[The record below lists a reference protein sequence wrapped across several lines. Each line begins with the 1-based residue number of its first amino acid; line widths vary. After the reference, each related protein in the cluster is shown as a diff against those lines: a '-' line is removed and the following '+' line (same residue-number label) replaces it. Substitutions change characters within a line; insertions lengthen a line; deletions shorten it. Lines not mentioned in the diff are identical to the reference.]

1 MSLDYRFEY
10 AGEMSPEAKPATVKL
25 GLAKLFSVDP
35 KEIDPLLNGKA
46 VFIREPIPEFT
57 ARKYQE
63 KFRKLGAIGY
73 LSESKAGALLK
84 ANEMDS
90 VRLAQGENVLSD
102 AKRNLMD
109 TDCCPKCQAKN
120 IDQGQCSS
128 CGIYVEK
135 YRARMRPNPVVEQ
148 AEEEADVI
156 EDTSEERRSGI
167 RWISLSVTAL
177 YALIFLD
184 SQISDFVIGFNP
196 FGGLGVFPYILVH
209 FALVYGCIQY
219 ATAKGY
225 NPLLGF
231 IGMFSLAGLS
241 VLLVAKDRDIR
252 FNANSFKQW
261 VFALFCIGYSVYW
274 SVNQFVEYQRVSA
287 VLASVQG
294 LSSGREVYPSDSGQQ
309 NDLHYSREHDELH
322 AYLKETLELLKQKQF
337 SVKKQAQIAEM
348 VMQSIAQYELWKD
361 YQTYLLSNE
370 GLVLPDSLN
379 RKRRRKDGE
388 DMMRLLRSYFDF
400 NGEPSAAKTIIKG
413 WFIGD
418 FSPFSDEPEPWY
430 KINNYLNKFDM
441 EFLISIREE
450 IYEHEEGVG
459 AYELNFTD
467 KKDYPVDPAYKV
479 TMGKTTV
486 RIDFKNGP
494 YRNRFIKLGY
504 YPLFEEKYS
513 KRRFAGIYK
522 VMIDT
527 DVPLKK
533 VTPRYNG
540 LEFIPI
546 PELMQ

>member
-1 MSLDYRFEY
+1 MSLDYRFEFN
-10 AGEMSPEAKPATVKL
+10 GEMSPEAKPTAVKL

-35 KEIDPLLNGKA
+35 KEIDPLLSGKA

-63 KFRKLGAIGY
+63 EFRKLGAIGY
-73 LSESKAGALLK
+73 LSESQAGVPLK
-84 ANEMDS
+84 INEID
-90 VRLAQGENVLSD
+90 RAQFKQGEKVSSGTELSP
-102 AKRNLMD
+102 MD
-109 TDCCPKCQAKN
+109 TNYCPKCQSKN
-120 IDQGQCSS
+120 IDQGQCMS

-135 YRARMRPNPVVEQ
+135 YRARMRPDSAGEQ
-148 AEEEADVI
+148 REDETDLV
-156 EDTSEERRSGI
+156 EDTSEERRSGV

-184 SQISDFVIGFNP
+184 TQISNFFIGFNP
-196 FGGLGVFPYILVH
+196 FGGLGVFPYLLVH
-209 FALVYGCIQY
+209 IALIYGCIQY

-225 NPLLGF
+225 NPLLGLM
-231 IGMFSLAGLS
+231 GVFSLAGLS
-241 VLLVAKDRDIR
+241 LLLVAKDRDVR

-261 VFALFCIGYSVYW
+261 IFALFCIGYSVYW
-274 SVNQFVEYQRVSA
+274 SVGQVVEYQRVSA
-287 VLASVQG
+287 ILASVQE
-294 LSSGREVYPSDSGQQ
+294 LSFGREVYPSESGQQ
-309 NDLHYSREHDELH
+309 NDLYYTREHKELL
-322 AYLKETLELLKQKQF
+322 AYLNETLELLKQKQF
-337 SVKKQAQIAEM
+337 GVKKQAQIAEM

-361 YQTYLLSNE
+361 YQTYLLCND
-370 GLVLPDSLN
+370 GLVLPESLN
-379 RKRRRKDGE
+379 RKKRRKDGE
-388 DMMRLLRSYFDF
+388 ELMRLLRSYFDF
-400 NGEPSAAKTIIKG
+400 NGEPSAGKTIVKG

-441 EFLISIREE
+441 EFLVSIREE
-450 IYEHEEGVG
+450 IYEHKEAVD
-459 AYELNFTD
+459 AYELDFTD

-486 RIDFKNGP
+486 RIDFKKGP
-494 YRNRFIKLGY
+494 YRNRYIKLGY
-504 YPLFEEKYS
+504 YPLFEERYS
-513 KRRFAGIYK
+513 KRQFAGIYK

-533 VTPRYNG
+533 ITPRYNG